1 MIHIITA
8 LKWQKSQPDRT
19 MIFLDGKPW
28 ASVSLMAAGRLKVG
42 DRIDAETAAQ
52 LQIDQQRRD
61 AYQCALRFLGVRD
74 RSALEIRQKLR
85 LKGFDKAV
93 SDQALRNLIEKKY
106 VNDQL
111 FAVNWVNYR
120 MRNSPRSTRLLAQ
133 ELKQKGINAA
143 DIASAL
149 VDVDEHDLALACLRR
164 KRRRWQRFDGRER
177 RQKMLA
183 HLAQKGFAYDV
194 SIVAVDAFRDQVD

>member
-1 MIHIITA
+1 MKHTITA
-8 LKWQKSQPDRT
+8 LKWQKSRPDRT
-19 MIFLDGKPW
+19 MIHLDGKPW
-28 ASVSLMAAGRLKVG
+28 ASVSLVAAGRLKVG
-42 DRIDAETAAQ
+42 DQIDAETALQ

-85 LKGFDKAV
+85 KKGFDKAAV
-93 SDQALRNLIEKKY
+93 DHALQNLVEKKY

-111 FAVNWVNYR
+111 FAFNWINYR
-120 MRNSPRSTRLLAQ
+120 MRNSPRSSRLLAQ
-133 ELKQKGINAA
+133 ELKRKGIGAA

-149 VDVDEHDLALACLRR
+149 ADADDKDLALACLRR
-164 KRRRWQRFDGRER
+164 KRRRWRRFDGPER

-183 HLAQKGFAYDV
+183 LLGQKGFAYDV
-194 SIVAVDAFRDQVD
+194 SIIAVDSYRDQVD